1 MGRCVLQVRKY
12 GIMKRND
19 SEYLSTR
26 CDNTITNV
34 VFTQVCIML
43 YCSPL
48 LIIPP
53 EPNGGVGNNGL
64 AYGPV
69 AAAR

>member
-1 MGRCVLQVRKY
+1 MTASLRAYDV
-12 GIMKRND
+12 I
-19 SEYLSTR
+19 
-26 CDNTITNV
+26 I
-34 VFTQVCIML
+34 QVCIML